1 MSMPQENEEKETREE
16 QKPEEAEA
24 SEQAEPAE
32 TEEDKEAPEQA
43 REAEEQPQPAEEEEE
58 EPAPLL
64 PESDVIDAELDEAAL
79 PPVPEEEPAEP
90 EVARVA
96 REAAEATPPEEPL
109 PRAEEEVE
117 EMADEA
123 LSAEQPSPTEE
134 EEAGEVPSEEL
145 PPEEPVSPLEAAQ
158 RVPTEEVV
166 PEMEPAAETPT
177 EELPPEEEAEEEAKE
192 EAEPSRQPAAAE
204 ETAEKKVRVA
214 RTRADKL
221 TTLPDEE
228 AAETRWYVIHAHSG
242 HENKVRQSLE
252 NRVRQEHLEHLVSQV
267 LIPSEEVAEVKGGKK
282 RITSRKIFPSYVLVE
297 MKLTHKTWYLIR
309 TTPGVTGFIGS
320 GKMPT
325 PLEPEEVESIFE
337 QMRGEQKKPKPKVSF
352 EKDEKVKIIEGP
364 FTNFM
369 GYVDEVNPERGKL
382 KVMVEI
388 FERLTS
394 VELEFWQVEKI

>member
-1 MSMPQENEEKETREE
+1 MTPENEEKETQE
-16 QKPEEAEA
+16 QEQAEA
-24 SEQAEPAE
+24 S
-32 TEEDKEAPEQA
+32 K
-43 REAEEQPQPAEEEEE
+43 EEQPTQPPEAVQEETSGEEEEE
-58 EPAPLL
+58 EALVSS
-64 PESDVIDAELDEAAL
+64 ES
-79 PPVPEEEPAEP
+79 EEPPSAPSSTEPDVGEAEP
-90 EVARVA
+90 EGA
-96 REAAEATPPEEPL
+96 
-109 PRAEEEVE
+109 
-117 EMADEA
+117 
-123 LSAEQPSPTEE
+123 
-134 EEAGEVPSEEL
+134 
-145 PPEEPVSPLEAAQ
+145 
-158 RVPTEEVV
+158 
-166 PEMEPAAETPT
+166 
-177 EELPPEEEAEEEAKE
+177 
-192 EAEPSRQPAAAE
+192 EAEPEGAEPPAAE
-204 ETAEKKVRVA
+204 ETAQPASVTATGDESETVEAATEEAPAEQPLPEPEAEAVEEAEAGEPLPEPESAEEAPAEQQVSEPEAAGEAEPVEAEPLTRPAPAEEVAEKKPRVA
-214 RTRADKL
+214 KPRADRL
-221 TTLPDEE
+221 TTLPEE
-228 AAETRWYVIHAHSG
+228 ETAEKRWYVIHAHSG

-282 RITSRKIFPSYVLVE
+282 RISSRKIFPSYVLVE